1 MKFLMNK
8 LKSRGEYQK
17 FSSGISILL
26 ERSYICRNNHN
37 RNRDP
42 FRKKRG
48 EEKNLVIDA
57 YRNYS
62 LATRYNCAPLG
73 NRLTETLKNRA
84 RSVRSQFYN
93 EPNSVIPI

>member
-1 MKFLMNK
+1 MNK

-26 ERSYICRNNHN
+26 LFYFIHTFVGIITIETEIR
-37 RNRDP
+37 
-42 FRKKRG
+42 FEKK
-48 EEKNLVIDA
+48 EEKKKNLVIDA

>member
-1 MKFLMNK
+1 MNK

-42 FRKKRG
+42 FRKKR
-48 EEKNLVIDA
+48 EEKKS
-57 YRNYS
+57 RNRCLS
-62 LATRYNCAPLG
+62 KLLSRYA
-73 NRLTETLKNRA
+73 
-84 RSVRSQFYN
+84 
-93 EPNSVIPI
+93 I

>member
-1 MKFLMNK
+1 MNK

-37 RNRDP
+37 RNREIR
-42 FRKKRG
+42 FEKK
-48 EEKNLVIDA
+48 EEKKKNLVIDA